1 MSLLSIIIPA
11 YNEGALIQ
19 NTASVVA
26 DIMEKHSIDY
36 EIVFVNDGS
45 KDATWDEIQKAHRN
59 NEKVCGVCFSR
70 NFGKEGAVFA
80 GLEYAKGD
88 CCVVM
93 DCGINRF
100 TKGVTRKGDARYKLY
115 EQRRYRL
122 AKKLKNEKD
131 VKVRK
136 QMTAEIKRLREER
149 NNYPARN
156 EMDSSIKRLKYV
168 RYADD
173 FLIGI
178 TGNLEDCK
186 TVKEDIK
193 NYLNEALKL
202 ELSDEKT
209 LITNAQKPAKFL
221 GYDVFIR
228 RCNDLR
234 KDKYGK
240 TVRAFGH
247 KPVLYLNFET
257 MRKKLFDYK
266 AARIAVVN
274 GKEVWKSIVR
284 TYMLN
289 LDDLEIVSQFNAEI
303 RGFYNYY
310 SIANNSYVI
319 NSFYHIM
326 SYSMYKVFANKYKS
340 SVKKILLKY
349 KKNKFFQVAYENSKG
364 KTLYQSFYHDGFKR
378 KKVAGNIYCDTIPR
392 TVSITGG
399 RNSLMERLKL
409 QVCELCGATD
419 KLEMHHVRK
428 LKDLKGKS
436 DWEKKMIARRRKT
449 LAVCSKCHAK
459 IDPDRR
465 IRLN

>member
-1 MSLLSIIIPA
+1 
-11 YNEGALIQ
+11 
-19 NTASVVA
+19 
-26 DIMEKHSIDY
+26 
-36 EIVFVNDGS
+36 
-45 KDATWDEIQKAHRN
+45 
-59 NEKVCGVCFSR
+59 
-70 NFGKEGAVFA
+70 
-80 GLEYAKGD
+80 
-88 CCVVM
+88 
-93 DCGINRF
+93 
-100 TKGVTRKGDARYKLY
+100 
-115 EQRRYRL
+115 
-122 AKKLKNEKD
+122 
-131 VKVRK
+131 
-136 QMTAEIKRLREER
+136 
-149 NNYPARN
+149 
-156 EMDSSIKRLKYV
+156 
-168 RYADD
+168 
-173 FLIGI
+173 
-178 TGNLEDCK
+178 
-186 TVKEDIK
+186 
-193 NYLNEALKL
+193 
-202 ELSDEKT
+202 
-209 LITNAQKPAKFL
+209 
-221 GYDVFIR
+221 
-228 RCNDLR
+228 
-234 KDKYGK
+234 
-240 TVRAFGH
+240 
-247 KPVLYLNFET
+247 

-349 KKNKFFQVAYENSKG
+349 KKNKVFQVAYENSKG

-378 KKVAGNIYCDTIPR
+378 KKVAGNINCDTIPR

>member
-1 MSLLSIIIPA
+1 
-11 YNEGALIQ
+11 
-19 NTASVVA
+19 
-26 DIMEKHSIDY
+26 
-36 EIVFVNDGS
+36 
-45 KDATWDEIQKAHRN
+45 
-59 NEKVCGVCFSR
+59 
-70 NFGKEGAVFA
+70 
-80 GLEYAKGD
+80 
-88 CCVVM
+88 
-93 DCGINRF
+93 
-100 TKGVTRKGDARYKLY
+100 
-115 EQRRYRL
+115 
-122 AKKLKNEKD
+122 
-131 VKVRK
+131 
-136 QMTAEIKRLREER
+136 
-149 NNYPARN
+149 
-156 EMDSSIKRLKYV
+156 
-168 RYADD
+168 
-173 FLIGI
+173 
-178 TGNLEDCK
+178 
-186 TVKEDIK
+186 
-193 NYLNEALKL
+193 
-202 ELSDEKT
+202 
-209 LITNAQKPAKFL
+209 
-221 GYDVFIR
+221 
-228 RCNDLR
+228 
-234 KDKYGK
+234 
-240 TVRAFGH
+240 
-247 KPVLYLNFET
+247 

-349 KKNKFFQVAYENSKG
+349 KKNKVFQVAYENSKG

-378 KKVAGNIYCDTIPR
+378 NIYCDTIPR

-436 DWEKKMIARRRKT
+436 DWEKKMIARKRKT